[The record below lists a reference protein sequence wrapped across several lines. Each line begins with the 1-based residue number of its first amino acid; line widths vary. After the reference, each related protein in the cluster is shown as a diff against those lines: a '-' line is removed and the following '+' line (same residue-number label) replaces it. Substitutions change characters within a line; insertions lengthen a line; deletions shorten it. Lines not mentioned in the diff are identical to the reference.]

1 MESLITQDIQQND
14 LKIINN
20 TYMLKTE
27 YFNQYLDN
35 NKIENIIFNKILK
48 IGLGK
53 KQKIELLSYYYENG
67 NTVYIHKYKP
77 FKSMELLYIEL
88 NKINK
93 QLYVN
98 KLPTKKELIQ
108 TISLISLFENNKDN
122 QILFSNDLLTN
133 KVAYNLNKLNEL
145 ISGL

>member
-1 MESLITQDIQQND
+1 
-14 LKIINN
+14 
-20 TYMLKTE
+20 MLKTE

-35 NKIENIIFNKILK
+35 NKIENIIFNKILT

-93 QLYVN
+93 QYSNTHVFINCDYMNPRCLG
-98 KLPTKKELIQ
+98 TME
-108 TISLISLFENNKDN
+108 LFEPIFKDYLKVMYN
-122 QILFSNDLLTN
+122 TEYDNTYNFLLITPLMELKHLVSNLWN
-133 KVAYNLNKLNEL
+133 
-145 ISGL
+145 